1 MTEMSPERSLGGTA
15 VRHGGNRRV
24 LAARAGRGAGEILDF
39 SASINPLGM
48 PGAVHA
54 ALRASLDDLAD
65 YPDPDCIALRAAIG
79 AHLDVPPELVL
90 PGNGA
95 EQLIWWLPR
104 LLRARR
110 VVVTAPCYSDYARA
124 AAVWGLPAVAVP
136 LEEQVEFDPDPQALE
151 AVVRP
156 GDLVWIGRPNNPT
169 GRCPA
174 PDLIAGLAEAR
185 PAAWWAVDEAF
196 LDFVP
201 GATSTAGLGL
211 GNLITVRSMTKF
223 YALPGLRLGYA
234 VLPGALAAGGR
245 QLLPDWSVSTP
256 AQRAGVAALT
266 DPGLG
271 RFVERTRE
279 LIDRERSALSVA
291 LRGLGATVI
300 DGAANYLLLR
310 LPGGVPTGTEV
321 ADRLLR
327 ESGIAV
333 RTCDSFPGL
342 GPRHLRV
349 AVRGSEDNARLVAA
363 IRSVIGRAAR

>member
-1 MTEMSPERSLGGTA
+1 MNETPVSRSGGAPLGH
-15 VRHGGNRRV
+15 HGGNRRS
-24 LAARAGRGAGEILDF
+24 LAERAGRGAGEILDF

-54 ALRASLDDLAD
+54 ALKASLDDLAD
-65 YPDPDCIALRAAIG
+65 YPDPDCVALRAAIG
-79 AHLDVPPELVL
+79 AHLDVPPALVL

-124 AAVWGLPAVAVP
+124 AVVWGLPTVQVP
-136 LEEQVEFDPDPQALE
+136 LEERLEFDLDPHALE
-151 AVVRP
+151 AAVRP

-174 PDLIAGLAEAR
+174 PDLIAGLAEAW
-185 PAAWWAVDEAF
+185 PATWWAVDEAF

-201 GATSTAGLGL
+201 GATSVAGLGL

-234 VLPGALAAGGR
+234 VLPGALAADGR
-245 QLLPDWSVSTP
+245 QLLPDWSVSTL
-256 AQRAGVAALT
+256 AQCAGVAALT

-279 LIDRERSALSVA
+279 LIDRERSALSGA

-300 DGAANYLLLR
+300 DGAANFLLVC
-310 LPGGVPTGTEV
+310 LPAGVPTGAEV

-327 ESGIAV
+327 EAGIAV
-333 RTCDSFPGL
+333 RTCDGFAGL

-349 AVRGSEDNARLVAA
+349 AVRGAAENARLVAA
-363 IRSVIGRAAR
+363 ISSVIGRAAR